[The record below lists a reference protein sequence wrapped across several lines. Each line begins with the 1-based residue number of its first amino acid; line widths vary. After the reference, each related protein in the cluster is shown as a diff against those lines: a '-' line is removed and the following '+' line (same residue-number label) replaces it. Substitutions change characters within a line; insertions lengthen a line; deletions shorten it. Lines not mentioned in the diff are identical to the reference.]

1 MDIRKDGQ
9 QHVFL
14 RINPIGQ
21 ACARIDGYQ
30 TTPRR
35 RHAIRL
41 KGGIEVKREGSSASA
56 IRGAPQYRADR

>member
-21 ACARIDGYQ
+21 ACAELMDIKQHG
-30 TTPRR
+30 
-35 RHAIRL
+35 A
-41 KGGIEVKREGSSASA
+41 GGTQSG
-56 IRGAPQYRADR
+56 